1 MDYLK
6 LSLGL
11 AILIAVVLLLLSPL
25 PALHLNKRMLHKLD
39 RHELNDR
46 EQVKFYMPPRL
57 WIFSVHGVLVS
68 LVIGLVFCGIVCA
81 ILALLNVSSWS
92 VAILFFWIYY
102 FTITYGIPLVA
113 FNEHKNDHVCIA
125 DESLELQIASKKIV
139 VPFGHLSEVKGTR
152 DEIVIMTTNKKKH
165 RIPDNMAIS
174 LVRRDDLF
182 DKLKRL
188 VPERVSEK

>member
-1 MDYLK
+1 M
-6 LSLGL
+6 
-11 AILIAVVLLLLSPL
+11 
-25 PALHLNKRMLHKLD
+25 
-39 RHELNDR
+39 
-46 EQVKFYMPPRL
+46 
-57 WIFSVHGVLVS
+57 
-68 LVIGLVFCGIVCA
+68 
-81 ILALLNVSSWS
+81 
-92 VAILFFWIYY
+92 
-102 FTITYGIPLVA
+102 A